1 MLSALQVHP
10 IRLLGALLIGTG
22 VISGL
27 AYSVLS
33 INQINQISLRQR
45 ITPIHLLGRVTAA
58 RRFLIF
64 CMAPVGAVAGG
75 WMGAHLGYEAT
86 MLAGGCVTL
95 VAALWMWGSP
105 IREAR

>member
-1 MLSALQVHP
+1 MLSV
-10 IRLLGALLIGTG
+10 
-22 VISGL
+22 
-27 AYSVLS
+27 
-33 INQINQISLRQR
+33 NQIRVRQR
-45 ITPIHLLGRVTAA
+45 ITPGHLLGRVTAA

-64 CMAPVGAVAGG
+64 CMAPAVALAGG

-95 VAALWMWGSP
+95 VAALYMGASP

>member
-1 MLSALQVHP
+1 MLSV
-10 IRLLGALLIGTG
+10 
-22 VISGL
+22 
-27 AYSVLS
+27 
-33 INQINQISLRQR
+33 NQIRVRQR
-45 ITPIHLLGRVTAA
+45 ITPGHLLGRVTAA

-75 WMGAHLGYEAT
+75 GMGTHLGYEAT

-95 VAALWMWGSP
+95 IAALYMWASP